1 MRVLR
6 DSYANTGTLH
16 HAYILE
22 GVPQPVVDELQQF
35 CHDTLSIAPRGNPDF
50 VCEVHDKFLIE
61 DARRLRELQQNK
73 TLANSRKI
81 FIVAFNF
88 ITREA
93 QNALLKVLEE
103 PTKGTHI
110 FIVTPSAHVFL
121 PTVLSRVTV
130 VQTEHRVSHDD
141 VATFLKSSY
150 KKRMEYVTKLVKN
163 IKDEKASKA
172 EALALVKGLLVTLHQ
187 KATTPADFKKL
198 KELNTVSSYLED
210 TSASVK
216 MLLEHTALIV

>member
-1 MRVLR
+1 MRVLQ
-6 DSYANTGTLH
+6 DGYANTGTLH

-22 GVPQPVVDELQQF
+22 GVPQPIVDELQQF
-35 CHDTLSIAPRGNPDF
+35 CQDTLSITPRGNPDF
-50 VCEVHDKFLIE
+50 ICEIHDKFLID

-110 FIVTPSAHVFL
+110 FIVTPSAHLFL

-130 VQTEHRVSHDD
+130 VQTEHRVTHDD

-150 KKRMEYVTKLVKN
+150 KKRMDYITKLTKD

-172 EALALVKGLLVTLHQ
+172 EALGLVRGLIVTMHQ
-187 KATTPADFKKL
+187 KAKTQAEFKKL
-198 KELNTVSSYLED
+198 QELNTINAYLED

-216 MLLEHTALIV
+216 MLLEHVALIV